1 MRIFFYMKGL
11 EIATALLLVG
21 FVLTT
26 WSLCGKREKGDILH
40 EHCPLIFD
48 HVEDLNS
55 PDAVDRFFDR
65 LRSNATEAPTRNRAA
80 RSVAKTINGQ
90 KNAEAEADENAEF
103 PDEVLETA
111 EFDTKIGPI
120 AYMVLKIQHTFGESM
135 TCCDIGPRNIACFP
149 SDPSS
154 PMTCRKLSP
163 IMIPV
168 LLWITCALFNAA
180 HIVKILSNPMP
191 PNAISVIWLLSLIT
205 SVWDR
210 CNSWS
215 WLQYGH
221 GRCMA
226 MACGHGCCVTI
237 AGFHSWPRAAVIG
250 YNRNILGLL
259 AGFCASLILR
269 FTFLQRGKLNRATL
283 ALGIGLCMNIFI
295 MVGSA
300 EGASVGGTNLPID
313 IVRAVANVIL
323 WFSSSAVLSYMHLT
337 WTNSWTEVP
346 FSPYFP
352 AHWVMAE
359 VFSWM
364 AVVSAVLQIRLH
376 DKLYFNV
383 QLKAPPH
390 SFGDYK
396 RTHELLPYATRN

>member
-215 WLQYGH
+215 WLQSIGGVLCIFNLTLH
-221 GRCMA
+221 IPAAGPSISSA
-226 MACGHGCCVTI
+226 PWPTSSCG
-237 AGFHSWPRAAVIG
+237 
-250 YNRNILGLL
+250 
-259 AGFCASLILR
+259 
-269 FTFLQRGKLNRATL
+269 L
-283 ALGIGLCMNIFI
+283 ALQL
-295 MVGSA
+295 
-300 EGASVGGTNLPID
+300 
-313 IVRAVANVIL
+313 
-323 WFSSSAVLSYMHLT
+323 
-337 WTNSWTEVP
+337 
-346 FSPYFP
+346 FSPTCTLPGRIPGQKFLFRPTSLLTGLWLRYHKILFH
-352 AHWVMAE
+352 ANKIVQ